1 MPASGSISGARIA
14 FAALVRFVALSVS
27 LFLFQSNAYGG
38 SRQQEGPSPFTAEE
52 IAVFAKKVE
61 KTAAARGAYVFLLA
75 RQGVPGKD
83 LPKGVEFTH
92 TGLAVYS
99 TITTEQGETLKGYAI
114 HNLYQDDDNP
124 RRSHLAMDYP
134 IDFFSG
140 AKVLKAGVIIPTP
153 ALQQRILESIESGIL
168 QSVHN
173 KNYSVVSNP
182 FNTKYQNCT
191 EYVLD
196 ILFASIYQTDS
207 VKQIK
212 VNQHAWFQPQEIKLG
227 PLKGLLAPLIA
238 KEFRT
243 SDHSGDIKTT
253 TFGAIADFLKSQ
265 SLAEE
270 VLVVYP

>member
-1 MPASGSISGARIA
+1 MSASGSLSGMRIA
-14 FAALVRFVALSVS
+14 FSALVRLVALTVS
-27 LFLFQSNAYGG
+27 LFLFQSSAYAG

-61 KTAAARGAYVFLLA
+61 KAAAARSAYVFLLA
-75 RQGVPGKD
+75 RQGVPDKD
-83 LPKGVEFTH
+83 LPQGVEFTH

-140 AKVLKAGVIIPTP
+140 AQVLKAGVIIPTP
-153 ALQQRILESIESGIL
+153 ALQQRILQSLESGVL
-168 QSVHN
+168 ERVHN
-173 KNYSVVSNP
+173 KNYSIVSNP

-196 ILFASIYQTDS
+196 ILFASIYQTDNI
-207 VKQIK
+207 KQIK
-212 VNQHAWFQPQEIKLG
+212 VNEHAWFQPQEIKLG

-243 SDHSGDIKTT
+243 SDHSGDIRTT
-253 TFGAIADFLKSQ
+253 TFGAITDFLKSQ
-265 SLAEE
+265 SLVDEAL
-270 VLVVYP
+270 VLYP